1 MEDLLEKLSCTGCGA
16 SLEYAAGAQA
26 LKCQYCNAITT
37 IEREEYKL
45 DDTPQM
51 IVPLTVEKSRLQEA
65 VNRLLTSG
73 DYTPDDLLE
82 KAVFTKMDRFYVP
95 TYLYDGNFNATWTAS
110 FGYDRTEHYTAY
122 ENEYRNGRTYK
133 TPVTKTKTVTDW
145 QPVNGSDSGSFTVFG
160 YAGNS
165 LPSHVLSLVEDCSG
179 AHTVTDYKVSYV
191 SGLDIEAFSRND
203 GDVYASRAKAEVN
216 EIIDASVKSHAQGHR
231 QRDWHWT
238 ADISKDVISVAV
250 PICHVKYEY
259 EGKEYNVWADGT
271 NASIQ
276 VSDDLPHDQNRQK
289 KVQVGFIPGGVA
301 TVAFFLAG
309 LVSEPSELFGA
320 MSWGTFLTVCA
331 AWGFGFW
338 RRHVILTHSQK
349 VRSALLAEM
358 TASTSNM
365 SHVSEAD
372 GNALADSFRRPDKPW
387 ALEATKDKR
396 ILIIASIVL
405 TALVFG
411 LGYTGGT
418 ATQEEAVVATEEAP
432 AEEAPAAAPV
442 EETQE
447 TAPTPE
453 VVAAEGAQEVAAEPG
468 SEPVV
473 VDPAA
478 AVPAAEHPEAAA
490 PAAEHPLI
498 SLVSAAASN
507 DWAAAEDRMTAVK
520 AIAAP
525 AAGNRQAARAANA
538 EGLAALQQNN
548 VQAAIAAFSAAA
560 EADASDVEAR
570 SNLAFAYV
578 KGKDFENGMR
588 ASLETL
594 QLAPTRSNA
603 WINLADALAQSGNPG
618 GAVATLRLA
627 VRYSDSREKTV
638 AFLSRI
644 AASNPSEPFRT
655 AAAQVVNE
663 APQIP

>member
-16 SLEYAAGAQA
+16 SLEYEAGVQA
-26 LKCQYCNAITT
+26 LKCQYCSAITT

-45 DDTPQM
+45 DDTPKM
-51 IVPLTVEKSRLQEA
+51 IVPLTVEKSRLREA

-95 TYLYDGNFNATWTAS
+95 TYLYDGDFEATWTAS
-110 FGYDRTEHYTAY
+110 FGYDRTEHYTSY
-122 ENEYRNGRTYK
+122 ETEYRNGRAYK

-145 QPVNGSDSGSFTVFG
+145 RPVNGSDSGSFTVFG
-160 YAGNS
+160 YAGNM
-165 LPSHVLSLVEDCSG
+165 LPTHVLPLVEFC
-179 AHTVTDYKVSYV
+179 AHSETVTDYKVSYV
-191 SGLDIEAFSRND
+191 SGLDVEAYSRND
-203 GDVYASRAKAEVN
+203 GDVYTSRAKPEVN
-216 EIIDASVKSHAQGHR
+216 AIIDASVKSHAQGHR

-271 NASIQ
+271 DASIQ
-276 VSDDLPHDQNRQK
+276 VSDELPQDQNRQK
-289 KVQVGFIPGGVA
+289 KVQVGFIPGGIA

-309 LVSEPSELFGA
+309 LVSEPSALFGA

-387 ALEATKDKR
+387 ALDGTKDKR
-396 ILIIASIVL
+396 ALIISSIVL
-405 TALVFG
+405 AALVFA
-411 LGYTGGT
+411 LGYSGGE
-418 ATQEEAVVATEEAP
+418 AAYEEEVVATEEAP
-432 AEEAPAAAPV
+432 VEEAPAAAPA
-442 EETQE
+442 EAAQE
-447 TAPTPE
+447 AAAEAPAPE
-453 VVAAEGAQEVAAEPG
+453 VVAAEGAQEAAAEPG

-473 VDPAA
+473 ADPAA
-478 AVPAAEHPEAAA
+478 ATQ
-490 PAAEHPLI
+490 AAEHPLV
-498 SLVSAAASN
+498 SLVSAASSN
-507 DWAAAEDRMTAVK
+507 DWAAAEERMTAVK

-525 AAGNRQAARAANA
+525 AAGDRQASRAANA
-538 EGLAALQQNN
+538 EGLAALKQDN
-548 VQAAIAAFSAAA
+548 VPAAIAAFTKAV
-560 EADASDVEAR
+560 EADATDVEAR
-570 SNLAFAYV
+570 SNLAYAYI
-578 KGKDFENGMR
+578 KGKDFENGTR
-588 ASLETL
+588 VSLETL
-594 QLAPTRSNA
+594 QLAPTRSNT
-603 WINLADALAQSGNPG
+603 WINLADALAQSGNAG
-618 GAVATLRLA
+618 AAVATLRVA
-627 VRYSDSREKTV
+627 VRYSDSRDKTV
-638 AFLSRI
+638 AFLGRI
-644 AASNPSEPFRT
+644 AASNPSEPFRA